1 MDYNSDFKYD
11 LALGQLGEGWLGELL
26 SSKTI
31 EVKFDFGCH
40 RTGNFFIEYESR
52 GKPSG
57 LATSQADYYFL
68 IASSKKG
75 ERLKSDVS
83 DLQHDDILH
92 AVLIHKE
99 RLKELCRQVPKNRL
113 RISGGDNNTSVG
125 VLIKAVE
132 LI

>member
-11 LALGQLGEGWLGELL
+11 LALGQLGEGWLGQLL

-31 EVKFDFGCH
+31 EVKFDFGCY

-68 IASSKKG
+68 IASSEKG
-75 ERLKSDVS
+75 ERLKNDVS

-99 RLKELCRQVPKNRL
+99 RLKELCRKVPKNRL